1 MVLLLGSMTSTA
13 FATDINQAQSL
24 DDVIISIDLRDS
36 KLVQALSEIEHKTE
50 YQFAYDERVLKL
62 QSNIS
67 VSNPQISVKE
77 VLLEISR
84 QADVGFQRVN
94 SQIDV
99 KIIKKT
105 DPVRVIESPAEV
117 EVTGQVTD
125 ENDQG
130 LPGASVLVKGT
141 SVGTT
146 TDLDGNYLIQDT

>member
-1 MVLLLGSMTSTA
+1 MASTA

-24 DDVIISIDLRDS
+24 DDVIISIDLRNS
-36 KLVQALSEIEHKTE
+36 NLVQALSDIEQKTE

-105 DPVRVIESPAEV
+105 D
-117 EVTGQVTD
+117 
-125 ENDQG
+125 
-130 LPGASVLVKGT
+130 
-141 SVGTT
+141 
-146 TDLDGNYLIQDT
+146 